1 MRVRILLYVYIYFVL
16 NKYYYIIILY
26 GGSHA
31 SDILHVLMG
40 VSVAKL
46 IIYNIVLLFI
56 CHNKRSSSSYGQEIR
71 VRNDFLPHFFCC
83 LSYTYG
89 LRFQV
94 TENVYMYRNKKYV
107 KLSALKTMS
116 PKQRHLP

>member
-1 MRVRILLYVYIYFVL
+1 MNITHEGTDIIGYYCMCIYFVL
-16 NKYYYIIILY
+16 NKYYNIIIVY

-56 CHNKRSSSSYGQEIR
+56 CHNKRSSSSST
-71 VRNDFLPHFFCC
+71 L
-83 LSYTYG
+83 LSHG
-89 LRFQV
+89 RLLHVDQSLVHR
-94 TENVYMYRNKKYV
+94 
-107 KLSALKTMS
+107 LI
-116 PKQRHLP
+116 P